1 MNTTYAEAFFDT
13 QTSTYSYVVHATGS
27 AQCAIIDPVLDY
39 EPQAAKT
46 STESAQKLL
55 DYISKNELEL
65 QWIIE
70 THAHADHMSAA
81 AWIQQQLGGK
91 IAIGAP
97 ISVVQST
104 FKNIY
109 NLDDSVKTNGEPFD
123 VLFKSGDQFKIG
135 EMLVDVLH
143 VPGHTPAD
151 MAYHVHHLG
160 IFVGDTLFLP
170 DVGSARCDFP
180 GGNAEQLYDSAQK
193 ILSFPDDTVLF
204 MCHDYPPAGR
214 EEQYS
219 CTVAEQK
226 AHNIHLRDGISKAEF
241 VRMRTERDATL
252 ALPRLIL
259 PSLQVNIQAGK
270 LPAAESDGHRYLKL
284 PLNRFWSFQINTC
297 LLIKSTLYFY
307 FFGAQASKKATLS
320 K

>member
-1 MNTTYAEAFFDT
+1 MNTLHAEAFFDT
-13 QTSTYSYVVHATGS
+13 QTSTYSYIVHAADN

-39 EPQAAKT
+39 EPESAKT
-46 STESAQKLL
+46 STESAQQLI
-55 DYISKNELEL
+55 DYISKNKLEL

-70 THAHADHMSAA
+70 THAHADHMSSA
-81 AWIQQQLGGK
+81 AWIQQQIGGQ

-97 ISVVQST
+97 ISIVQST
-104 FKNIY
+104 FKTIY
-109 NLDDSVKTNGEPFD
+109 NLDENVKTNGEPFD
-123 VLFKSGDQFKIG
+123 VLFQAGDQFKIG

-151 MAYHVHHLG
+151 MAYHVHGLG

-180 GGNAEQLYDSAQK
+180 GGDAEQLYDSAKK
-193 ILSFPDDTVLF
+193 ILAFPDETVLF

-214 EEQYS
+214 KEQYS
-219 CTVAEQK
+219 CTVAEQRQ
-226 AHNIHLRDGISKAEF
+226 HNIHLRDGISKAEF
-241 VRMRTERDATL
+241 VRMRTERDASL

-270 LPAAESDGHRYLKL
+270 LPPTEDDGHKYLKL
-284 PLNRFWSFQINTC
+284 PLNRF
-297 LLIKSTLYFY
+297 
-307 FFGAQASKKATLS
+307 
-320 K
+320 

>member
-1 MNTTYAEAFFDT
+1 MTTPHAEAFFDK
-13 QTSTYSYVVHATGS
+13 QTSTYSYVVHVPGNP
-27 AQCAIIDPVLDY
+27 QCAIIDPVLDY
-39 EPQAAKT
+39 EPQSATT

-55 DYISKNELEL
+55 DYIAKHQLEL

-70 THAHADHMSAA
+70 THAHADHMSSA
-81 AWIQQQLGGK
+81 AWIQKQIGGQ

-97 ISVVQST
+97 IATVQST
-104 FKNIY
+104 FKTIY
-109 NLDDSVKTNGEPFD
+109 NLGEAVQTNGEPFD
-123 VLFKSGDQFKIG
+123 VLFKAGDQFQIG
-135 EMLVDVLH
+135 NMTVDVLH

-151 MAYHVHHLG
+151 MAYHVHDLG

-180 GGNAEQLYDSAQK
+180 GGDAEQLYDSAK
-193 ILSFPDDTVLF
+193 KLLAFPEDTMLF

-219 CTVAEQK
+219 CTVADQRK
-226 AHNIHLRDGISKAEF
+226 HNIHLRDGVSKEEF

-270 LPAAESDGHRYLKL
+270 LPPAEDDGHQYLKL
-284 PLNRFWSFQINTC
+284 PLNRF
-297 LLIKSTLYFY
+297 
-307 FFGAQASKKATLS
+307 
-320 K
+320 